1 MKTNNLFGIWLLFL
15 CATVHS
21 GCNNYLLNGKDGDE
35 EEDNEEV
42 WYNNIPEGNFF
53 SRGNTLRF
61 YYIDEKGND
70 LINPSDLKTF
80 PVSWNEEL
88 DNPRFYNKYAIFKTS
103 DGKDATFDDYRAFL
117 EDYTPDKF
125 DKGNYQVLLVANKYQ
140 TGFDQPKLAAM
151 YVLKKL
157 SGISAVQT
165 LSRLNRIYPPYNQKT
180 FILDIVNTIDEIV
193 KAYKPYYTTTL
204 LCNTLGGGR

>member
-15 CATVHS
+15 CATVLS

-88 DNPRFYNKYAIFKTS
+88 DNPLERTYDNIRDVESNTIRYNGNHNWILYDSEEQLHYCTVSAYGDERQSTYTFPIYVNGDTDKMEITYKYT
-103 DGKDATFDDYRAFL
+103 
-117 EDYTPDKF
+117 
-125 DKGNYQVLLVANKYQ
+125 DKGVVGGKYWGKIVSWKYNGTHIYLDDDEYDKKIFIRKAN
-140 TGFDQPKLAAM
+140 G
-151 YVLKKL
+151 
-157 SGISAVQT
+157 
-165 LSRLNRIYPPYNQKT
+165 
-180 FILDIVNTIDEIV
+180 NTIV
-193 KAYKPYYTTTL
+193 SFT
-204 LCNTLGGGR
+204 R

>member
-15 CATVHS
+15 CATVLS

-80 PVSWNEEL
+80 PRGAKSW
-88 DNPRFYNKYAIFKTS
+88 
-103 DGKDATFDDYRAFL
+103 
-117 EDYTPDKF
+117 
-125 DKGNYQVLLVANKYQ
+125 
-140 TGFDQPKLAAM
+140 
-151 YVLKKL
+151 
-157 SGISAVQT
+157 
-165 LSRLNRIYPPYNQKT
+165 
-180 FILDIVNTIDEIV
+180 TIRSN
-193 KAYKPYYTTTL
+193 APTTTSAISKATPSATTAITTGYFMIRK
-204 LCNTLGGGR
+204 NDSITAR

>member
-15 CATVHS
+15 CATVLS

-80 PVSWNEEL
+80 LVERRAGQSARTHLRQHPRYRKQHHPLQRQSQL
-88 DNPRFYNKYAIFKTS
+88 D
-103 DGKDATFDDYRAFL
+103 
-117 EDYTPDKF
+117 
-125 DKGNYQVLLVANKYQ
+125 
-140 TGFDQPKLAAM
+140 
-151 YVLKKL
+151 
-157 SGISAVQT
+157 T
-165 LSRLNRIYPPYNQKT
+165 L
-180 FILDIVNTIDEIV
+180 
-193 KAYKPYYTTTL
+193 
-204 LCNTLGGGR
+204 

>member
-15 CATVHS
+15 CATVLS

-88 DNPRFYNKYAIFKTS
+88 DNPLERTYDNIRDIESNTIRYNGNHNWILYDSEEQLHYCTVSAYGDERQSTYTFPIYVNGDTDKMEITYKYTNKGVVG
-103 DGKDATFDDYRAFL
+103 GKYWGENRFL
-117 EDYTPDKF
+117 EIQRHTYLF
-125 DKGNYQVLLVANKYQ
+125 G
-140 TGFDQPKLAAM
+140 
-151 YVLKKL
+151 
-157 SGISAVQT
+157 
-165 LSRLNRIYPPYNQKT
+165 
-180 FILDIVNTIDEIV
+180 
-193 KAYKPYYTTTL
+193 
-204 LCNTLGGGR
+204 

>member
-15 CATVHS
+15 CATVLS

-88 DNPRFYNKYAIFKTS
+88 DNPNWILYDSEERLHYCTVSAYGDERQSTYTFPIYVNGDTDKMEITYKYT
-103 DGKDATFDDYRAFL
+103 
-117 EDYTPDKF
+117 
-125 DKGNYQVLLVANKYQ
+125 DKGVVGGKYWGKIVSWKYNGTHIYSDDDEYDKKIFIRKAN
-140 TGFDQPKLAAM
+140 G
-151 YVLKKL
+151 
-157 SGISAVQT
+157 
-165 LSRLNRIYPPYNQKT
+165 
-180 FILDIVNTIDEIV
+180 NTTV
-193 KAYKPYYTTTL
+193 SFT
-204 LCNTLGGGR
+204 R

>member
-15 CATVHS
+15 CATVLS

-70 LINPSDLKTF
+70 LINAP
-80 PVSWNEEL
+80 
-88 DNPRFYNKYAIFKTS
+88 
-103 DGKDATFDDYRAFL
+103 
-117 EDYTPDKF
+117 
-125 DKGNYQVLLVANKYQ
+125 
-140 TGFDQPKLAAM
+140 
-151 YVLKKL
+151 
-157 SGISAVQT
+157 
-165 LSRLNRIYPPYNQKT
+165 
-180 FILDIVNTIDEIV
+180 
-193 KAYKPYYTTTL
+193 TTTSAMSKATPSATTAITTGYFMIRK
-204 LCNTLGGGR
+204 NDSITAR

>member
-15 CATVHS
+15 CATVLS

-70 LINPSDLKTF
+70 LINPSDLK
-80 PVSWNEEL
+80 PS
-88 DNPRFYNKYAIFKTS
+88 
-103 DGKDATFDDYRAFL
+103 
-117 EDYTPDKF
+117 
-125 DKGNYQVLLVANKYQ
+125 
-140 TGFDQPKLAAM
+140 
-151 YVLKKL
+151 
-157 SGISAVQT
+157 
-165 LSRLNRIYPPYNQKT
+165 LSRGTKSW
-180 FILDIVNTIDEIV
+180 TIRSN
-193 KAYKPYYTTTL
+193 APTTTSEISKATPSATTAITTGYFMIRK
-204 LCNTLGGGR
+204 NNSITVR

>member
-15 CATVHS
+15 CATVLS

-88 DNPRFYNKYAIFKTS
+88 DNP
-103 DGKDATFDDYRAFL
+103 L
-117 EDYTPDKF
+117 ERTYDNIRD
-125 DKGNYQVLLVANKYQ
+125 V
-140 TGFDQPKLAAM
+140 
-151 YVLKKL
+151 
-157 SGISAVQT
+157 
-165 LSRLNRIYPPYNQKT
+165 
-180 FILDIVNTIDEIV
+180 
-193 KAYKPYYTTTL
+193 
-204 LCNTLGGGR
+204 